1 MKTKK
6 NSAFT
11 FAIISVYIITVLLYV
26 VSLFV
31 EYRRGEEKAASRFN
45 DITRDVSRIS
55 LANTPRSQKFYDEIL
70 DSIGNVSDIAGI
82 QLTYGNELIF
92 SYPKDMKDL
101 NNINSYLVA
110 TRTTKV
116 FASNG
121 IPVNIHASIYKL
133 KPSSIFYK
141 GRIAFIVILAA
152 TIVTAI
158 YLILYIRNG
167 VFPSEAEND
176 DLDEADYPDVSTYDL
191 TEEESSEINS
201 QLSSLADSKEEEE
214 NSAEEAETDTEE
226 STETE
231 PEQEADATKAD
242 EEDVLAFLNEDKK
255 DSAEENNVTEESS
268 NSGETAE
275 NAESAP
281 KGLFCPDTGFGWE
294 EYMLTR
300 LDSELLR
307 SASSDQDLSLFSI
320 RIPGIDWTSEC
331 GKSISKIILEKIKF
345 NDLVFNYGTDGLS
358 AIIQNQ
364 NTDQALVTAESLHAE
379 LAKVLKDAGSDLKI
393 FIGISTRS
401 LRLISGSRLANE
413 SIEALNR
420 AIDDP
425 DSPIIAFRVNP
436 ERYKDFLASASFQEE
451 DRPAEKTEDE
461 KLLESLP
468 EPPADTTEATEPA
481 EAAETEALAEEGTVK
496 FDDLDDFDIEEELK

>member
-1 MKTKK
+1 
-6 NSAFT
+6 
-11 FAIISVYIITVLLYV
+11 
-26 VSLFV
+26 
-31 EYRRGEEKAASRFN
+31 
-45 DITRDVSRIS
+45 
-55 LANTPRSQKFYDEIL
+55 
-70 DSIGNVSDIAGI
+70 
-82 QLTYGNELIF
+82 
-92 SYPKDMKDL
+92 
-101 NNINSYLVA
+101 
-110 TRTTKV
+110 
-116 FASNG
+116 
-121 IPVNIHASIYKL
+121 
-133 KPSSIFYK
+133 
-141 GRIAFIVILAA
+141 
-152 TIVTAI
+152 
-158 YLILYIRNG
+158 
-167 VFPSEAEND
+167 
-176 DLDEADYPDVSTYDL
+176 
-191 TEEESSEINS
+191 
-201 QLSSLADSKEEEE
+201 
-214 NSAEEAETDTEE
+214 
-226 STETE
+226 
-231 PEQEADATKAD
+231 
-242 EEDVLAFLNEDKK
+242 
-255 DSAEENNVTEESS
+255 
-268 NSGETAE
+268 
-275 NAESAP
+275 
-281 KGLFCPDTGFGWE
+281 
-294 EYMLTR
+294 MLTR

-345 NDLVFNYGTDGLS
+345 NDLVFNYETDGLS

-468 EPPADTTEATEPA
+468 EPPTDTTEATEPA